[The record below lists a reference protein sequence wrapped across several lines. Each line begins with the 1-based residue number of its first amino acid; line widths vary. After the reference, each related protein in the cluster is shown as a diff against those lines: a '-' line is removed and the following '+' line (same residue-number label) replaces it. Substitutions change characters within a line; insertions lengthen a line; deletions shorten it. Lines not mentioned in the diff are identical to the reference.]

1 LIINYL
7 RKKYP
12 EDKQTIKEVVV
23 NGCVLLVS
31 VNESVGRQLYGLHR
45 YEEENTKYIQKIVQ
59 PTWVCIDIGAHVG
72 YYSLLFSRLAPEGQ
86 VHAFEAN
93 VKNSKLLELNVMR
106 NSATNVMVNAV
117 ALDKMVGKRS
127 LFITEDSG
135 LTSFYNTER
144 GKISQITEVLTIT
157 LDEYIKNKNLTRI
170 DFIKMDVEG
179 AEKSILEGSVNLLRV
194 VRPKIILAELCPKNL
209 EPFQESIDSV
219 LGYLEQFQYVPYILK
234 QGKITNVTK
243 EQYGYNQDV
252 YFIASESQGLF
263 L

>member
-1 LIINYL
+1 
-7 RKKYP
+7 
-12 EDKQTIKEVVV
+12 
-23 NGCVLLVS
+23 
-31 VNESVGRQLYGLHR
+31 
-45 YEEENTKYIQKIVQ
+45 
-59 PTWVCIDIGAHVG
+59 
-72 YYSLLFSRLAPEGQ
+72 
-86 VHAFEAN
+86 
-93 VKNSKLLELNVMR
+93 
-106 NSATNVMVNAV
+106 
-117 ALDKMVGKRS
+117 MVGKRS